1 MSSIL
6 IRQLDEET
14 KSRLRVRAARK
25 GHSMEQE
32 ARDILKRT
40 LVSEGPARVHLV
52 DAIRRRIQPLG
63 GVDLPV
69 IPRGPI
75 PKPPVLAK

>member
-1 MSSIL
+1 MASIV
-6 IRQLDEET
+6 IRRIDDET

-32 ARDILKRT
+32 ARDILT
-40 LVSEGPARVHLV
+40 SALASETRQQIHLV
-52 DAIRRRIQPLG
+52 DAIRRRMLLVG
-63 GVDLPV
+63 GVDLPA

-75 PKPPVLAK
+75 RKAPVPGE

>member
-1 MSSIL
+1 MSSIV

-32 ARDILKRT
+32 ARDILKRA
-40 LVSEGPARVHLV
+40 LVSEGAARVHLV

-63 GVDLPV
+63 GVNLPK

>member
-1 MSSIL
+1 MSSIV

-14 KSRLRVRAARK
+14 KTRLRVRAARK

-40 LVSEGPARVHLV
+40 LMSEGPTRVHLV
-52 DAIRRRIQPLG
+52 EAIRRRMRPLG
-63 GVDLPV
+63 GLDLPP
-69 IPRGPI
+69 ITRGRI
-75 PKPPVLAK
+75 PKPPVLGQ

>member
-1 MSSIL
+1 MSSIV
-6 IRQLDEET
+6 IRRIDDET
-14 KSRLRVRAARK
+14 KSRLRIRAARK

-32 ARDILKRT
+32 ARDILKST
-40 LVSEGPARVHLV
+40 LASEGPARVHLV

-69 IPRGPI
+69 IPRGPV
-75 PKPPVLAK
+75 PKPPVLKE

>member
-1 MSSIL
+1 MSSIVV
-6 IRQLDEET
+6 RQLDEET
-14 KSRLRVRAARK
+14 KSRLRVRAARR

-32 ARDILKRT
+32 ARDILKGA
-40 LVSEGPARVHLV
+40 LVSEGPAHVHLV